1 MARLKLGETP
11 LGLPEVARLLGEP
24 APGPALDPA
33 LELVLDPAALPRVR
47 AARRAVDRAMRE
59 GRVCYGIN
67 TGFGRMAN
75 VVVPPGEL
83 RRLQVNLVRS
93 HAAGVGAPLDRGVC
107 RLAFA
112 LRIANLCRG
121 YSGVRPAL
129 VEHALSV
136 FNAGIVPILPSRGS
150 VGASGDLAPL
160 AHMAL
165 VLLGEG
171 RAWFGGR
178 ELSGARALTAARR
191 KPIRLAAKEGLAL
204 LNGTQVSTALLADA
218 VLAARRLARVAD
230 VACAFTLEAY
240 KGTDRAFDAR
250 IHALR
255 GQPGQQVAAANLRRL
270 LAGSA
275 ILPGHADC
283 ARVQDPYSLRCAP
296 QVHGA
301 SRDVL
306 AHVEAVLLAELHAVT
321 DNPLVLDGA
330 DIVSGGNFH
339 AQPVALAAD
348 ALKLAAAEWASISER
363 RTELLV
369 NPDLSGLPAFL
380 ARKGGVQSGLMIAQV
395 TAAALVSE
403 NKVLAHPA
411 SVDSIPTSA
420 GKEDHVSMAP
430 AAARQCRQIL
440 VNATHVLA
448 IELMAGFHAL
458 AFERK
463 LRAGKGVEAARRALR
478 SVLKPLREDRV
489 LSTDIEAVAGKLDD
503 GSLLAAVERAVG
515 ALD

>member
-1 MARLKLGETP
+1 MPARNCRQFVQDAP
-11 LGLPEVARLLGEP
+11 LLVPSCRLVALRNCQSDL
-24 APGPALDPA
+24 AP
-33 LELVLDPAALPRVR
+33 
-47 AARRAVDRAMRE
+47 
-59 GRVCYGIN
+59 
-67 TGFGRMAN
+67 
-75 VVVPPGEL
+75 
-83 RRLQVNLVRS
+83 LQVNLVRS
-93 HAAGVGAPLDRGVC
+93 HSAGVGPPLDPGVC

-129 VEHALSV
+129 VEHALLV
-136 FNAGIVPILPSRGS
+136 FNAGIVPVLPSQGS

-171 RAWFGGR
+171 RAWRRGS
-178 ELSGARALTAARR
+178 ELDGARALKAARIR
-191 KPIRLAAKEGLAL
+191 PIRLAAKEGLAL
-204 LNGTQVSTALLADA
+204 VNGTQVSTALLADA
-218 VLAARRLARVAD
+218 VLAARRLCKLAD
-230 VACAFTLEAY
+230 VACALTLEAY
-240 KGTDRAFDAR
+240 KGTDSAFDER

-255 GQPGQQVAAANLRRL
+255 GQPGQQIAAANLRRL

-275 ILPGHADC
+275 ILPSHKDC
-283 ARVQDPYSLRCAP
+283 TRVQDPYSLRCAP

-306 AHVEAVLLAELHAVT
+306 AHVERVLLAELHAVT

-339 AQPVALAAD
+339 AQPIALAAD
-348 ALKLAAAEWASISER
+348 TLKLAAAEWASISER
-363 RTELLV
+363 RIELLV
-369 NPDLSGLPAFL
+369 NPDVSGLPAFL
-380 ARKGGVQSGLMIAQV
+380 ARKVGVQSGLMIAQV

-430 AAARQCRQIL
+430 AAARQCRQVL
-440 VNATHVLA
+440 TNAAGGVA
-448 IELMAGFHAL
+448 IELMGGYHAL
-458 AFERK
+458 AFEPG
-463 LRAGKGVEAARRALR
+463 LRPGKGGGAARRALAR
-478 SVLKPLREDRV
+478 VLRPLSVDRV
-489 LSTDIEAVAGKLDD
+489 LSTDIEAVVAIVVD
-503 GSLLAAVERAVG
+503 GTLLAAVERAVG
-515 ALD
+515 VLD

>member
-1 MARLKLGETP
+1 MARLNLGETP
-11 LGLPEVARLLGEP
+11 LGLADVARLLG
-24 APGPALDPA
+24 GPTPVLALDPA
-33 LELVLDPAALPRVR
+33 AVPRIKTSR
-47 AARRAVDRAMRE
+47 AAVDRAVRE

-67 TGFGRMAN
+67 TGFGRLAN
-75 VVVPPGEL
+75 VVVPPPEL

-93 HAAGVGAPLDRGVC
+93 HAAGVGPPLDEGVC

-112 LRIANLCRG
+112 LRITNLCRG

-136 FNAGIVPILPSRGS
+136 FNAGIVPILPSQGS

-171 RAWFGGR
+171 RAWRRGR
-178 ELSGARALTAARR
+178 AMDGARALEAAGIA
-191 KPIRLAAKEGLAL
+191 PLRLAAKEGLAL
-204 LNGTQVSTALLADA
+204 MNGTQVSTALLADA
-218 VLAARRLARVAD
+218 VLTARRLACVAD
-230 VACAFTLEAY
+230 IACALTLEAY
-240 KGTDRAFDAR
+240 KGTDSAFDAR
-250 IHALR
+250 IHGLR
-255 GQPGQQVAAANLRRL
+255 GQPGQQVAASNLRRL
-270 LAGSA
+270 LAGSR
-275 ILPGHADC
+275 ILPSHEDC
-283 ARVQDPYSLRCAP
+283 PRVQDPYSLRCAP

-306 AHVEAVLLAELHAVT
+306 AYAEAVLLAELHAVT
-321 DNPLVLDGA
+321 DNPLVLDGE

-339 AQPVALAAD
+339 AQPVGMAAD

-395 TAAALVSE
+395 AAAALVSE

-440 VNATHVLA
+440 ANATNVLA

-458 AFERK
+458 AFETK

-478 SVLKPLREDRV
+478 PALRPLREDRV
-489 LSTDIEAVAGKLDD
+489 LSTDIEAVAGRIEDGTLLD
-503 GSLLAAVERAVG
+503 AVEKAVG